1 MSKQLP
7 ENPEIETLTRI
18 QILTAMGLTAVVW
31 LVITKLT
38 LEFSHVS
45 LLRLYWSPVDLF
57 LGIALAVV
65 ITISSSIIYR
75 IWPAYKQ
82 SADFYLN
89 LILKPLVLPDLIWL
103 GLLPGLSEELL
114 FRGIGLPLFG
124 LNATGIIASSISFG
138 ILHFNSL
145 QQWPYVVWATTVGL
159 FLGFSAVETGNLL
172 VPIIAHILTNV
183 ISGYMWKMGNK
194 E

>member
-38 LEFSHVS
+38 LEFSHIS
-45 LLRLYWSPVDLF
+45 LLRLYWSPIDLL

-75 IWPAYKQ
+75 IWPAYRQ

-124 LNATGIIASSISFG
+124 LNATGIIASSVSFG
-138 ILHFNSL
+138 VLHFNSL

-159 FLGFSAVETGNLL
+159 FLGFSAVQTGNLL
-172 VPIIAHILTNV
+172 VPIIAHILTNI
-183 ISGYMWKMGNK
+183 ISGYMWKMGNRQ
-194 E
+194 

>member
-38 LEFSHVS
+38 LQFSNLS

-57 LGIALAVV
+57 LGIALAIA

-75 IWPAYKQ
+75 IWPAYQQ

>member
-1 MSKQLP
+1 VSKQLP

-57 LGIALAVV
+57 LGIALAIA

-183 ISGYMWKMGNK
+183 ISGYMWKMGNRQ
-194 E
+194 

>member
-38 LEFSHVS
+38 LEFSHIS
-45 LLRLYWSPVDLF
+45 LLRLYWSPIDLL

-75 IWPAYKQ
+75 IWPAYRQ

-124 LNATGIIASSISFG
+124 LNATGIIASSVSFG

-159 FLGFSAVETGNLL
+159 FLGFSAVQTGNLL
-172 VPIIAHILTNV
+172 VPIIAHILTNI
-183 ISGYMWKMGNK
+183 ISGYMWKMGNRQ
-194 E
+194 

>member
-1 MSKQLP
+1 VSKQLP

-38 LEFSHVS
+38 LQFSHVS
-45 LLRLYWSPVDLF
+45 LLRLYWSPVDLL

>member
-57 LGIALAVV
+57 LGIALAIA

-183 ISGYMWKMGNK
+183 ISGYMWKIDNRQ
-194 E
+194 

>member
-1 MSKQLP
+1 VSKQLP

-38 LEFSHVS
+38 VQFSNLS

-183 ISGYMWKMGNK
+183 ISGYMWKMGNRQ
-194 E
+194 

>member
-18 QILTAMGLTAVVW
+18 QILTAMGLTAVIW

-38 LEFSHVS
+38 LQFSNLS
-45 LLRLYWSPVDLF
+45 LLRLYWSPVDLL

-75 IWPAYKQ
+75 IWPAYQQ

-114 FRGIGLPLFG
+114 FRGICLPLFG

-172 VPIIAHILTNV
+172 VPIIAHILTNI
-183 ISGYMWKMGNK
+183 ISGYMWKIGNK

>member
-1 MSKQLP
+1 VSKQLP

-45 LLRLYWSPVDLF
+45 LLRLYWSPVDLL

-172 VPIIAHILTNV
+172 VPIIAHILTNI
-183 ISGYMWKMGNK
+183 ISGYMWKMGNR
-194 E
+194 

>member
-1 MSKQLP
+1 VSKQLP

-38 LEFSHVS
+38 LQFSNLS

-183 ISGYMWKMGNK
+183 ISGYMWKMGNR

>member
-1 MSKQLP
+1 VSKQLP

-38 LEFSHVS
+38 LQFSNLS

-57 LGIALAVV
+57 LGIALAIA

-183 ISGYMWKMGNK
+183 ISGYMWKMGNRQ
-194 E
+194 